1 MRQIRNVM
9 LIITVLLVNIVLSTL
24 AFKSVLKANNL
35 QVSIDRTRQTE
46 ICEVDRWEHDVV
58 QNKCAIGQK
67 VVFLPRSF
75 GNAQLPIYF
84 VAANCDMRY
93 SIALTE
99 GGAACIYKPMVAAPA
114 SSASKSPTT
123 QSPNQ

>member
-9 LIITVLLVNIVLSTL
+9 LLITMLIVNVVLSAS
-24 AFKSVLKANNL
+24 AFMAIQKAKDQQL
-35 QVSIDRTRQTE
+35 GIDHTRQTE
-46 ICEVDRWEHDVV
+46 ICEVERWEHDFV

-114 SSASKSPTT
+114 A
-123 QSPNQ
+123 